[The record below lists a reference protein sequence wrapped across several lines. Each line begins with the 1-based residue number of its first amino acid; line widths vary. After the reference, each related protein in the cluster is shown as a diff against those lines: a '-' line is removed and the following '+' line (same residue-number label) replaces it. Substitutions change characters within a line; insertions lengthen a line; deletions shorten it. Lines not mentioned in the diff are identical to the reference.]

1 MKIVIDGKVTDA
13 NDAWA
18 MRLIEQGIAVPAK
31 PGTPPEPEGKAASS
45 AGPDADTFPKGEGKA
60 EKEPNK
66 TPAKGAETSAN
77 DKKGVKTHEPEGQD

>member
-31 PGTPPEPEGKAASS
+31 PGTPPEPEEKAASS
-45 AGPDADTFPKGEGKA
+45 AGPKA

-66 TPAKGAETSAN
+66 TPAKGAATSAYE
-77 DKKGVKTHEPEGQD
+77 KKDVKTHEPEGQD

>member
-18 MRLIEQGIAVPAK
+18 MRLIEQGIAVPAE

-45 AGPDADTFPKGEGKA
+45 AGPKA

-77 DKKGVKTHEPEGQD
+77 DKKGVKTHEPERQD